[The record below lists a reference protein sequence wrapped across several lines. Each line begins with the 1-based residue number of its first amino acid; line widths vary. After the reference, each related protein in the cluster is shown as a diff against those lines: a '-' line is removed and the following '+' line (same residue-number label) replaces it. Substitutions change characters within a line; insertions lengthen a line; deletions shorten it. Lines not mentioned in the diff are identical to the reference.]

1 MTYQS
6 PGVYIEEVPS
16 GPQPLAAA
24 PTSVVAVIG
33 NLRKGPLNTPTR
45 VTAWSDFVRT
55 FGGAHADGYTAEA
68 VYGYFENGGPAA
80 WVVRVDPSLSA
91 QWTVRDANDVTS
103 FLVEASSPGDWP
115 GDVGITV
122 LPDTGG
128 GNGSLYTASVRAAAT
143 IGGGTDAAV
152 RVDTVSGVRIG
163 DTLTVTQADG
173 STAVNATV
181 NGITPATTT
190 ADPVLTLVKAGANV
204 NLVPG
209 TASGCGSTQGRR
221 ASHSPPARA
230 SRRETCSSRNLPTA
244 AGSVVSSSRSCPQ
257 ASGSS

>member
-80 WVVRVDPSLSA
+80 WVVRVDPSTQCPVDGAGRERRHVIPRRSLLTGRSA
-91 QWTVRDANDVTS
+91 R
-103 FLVEASSPGDWP
+103 
-115 GDVGITV
+115 
-122 LPDTGG
+122 
-128 GNGSLYTASVRAAAT
+128 
-143 IGGGTDAAV
+143 
-152 RVDTVSGVRIG
+152 
-163 DTLTVTQADG
+163 
-173 STAVNATV
+173 
-181 NGITPATTT
+181 
-190 ADPVLTLVKAGANV
+190 
-204 NLVPG
+204 
-209 TASGCGSTQGRR
+209 
-221 ASHSPPARA
+221 
-230 SRRETCSSRNLPTA
+230 
-244 AGSVVSSSRSCPQ
+244 
-257 ASGSS
+257 